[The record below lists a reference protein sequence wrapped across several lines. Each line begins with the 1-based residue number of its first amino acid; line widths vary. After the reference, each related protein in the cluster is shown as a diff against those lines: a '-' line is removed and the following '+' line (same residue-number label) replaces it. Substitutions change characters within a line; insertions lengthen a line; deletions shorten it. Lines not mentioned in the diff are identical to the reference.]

1 VTIAGRP
8 EEGCRRARLADHRSA
23 IATTCYSRGMA
34 EPDRVIPQR
43 ELRNDV
49 AEVLREV
56 AGGRRVRITVRGRPV
71 ADLVP
76 VSEPKRFV
84 ARSEFQSILTED
96 PLDPGFVRDVQ
107 AALGSTIDE
116 L

>member
-1 VTIAGRP
+1 
-8 EEGCRRARLADHRSA
+8 
-23 IATTCYSRGMA
+23 MA